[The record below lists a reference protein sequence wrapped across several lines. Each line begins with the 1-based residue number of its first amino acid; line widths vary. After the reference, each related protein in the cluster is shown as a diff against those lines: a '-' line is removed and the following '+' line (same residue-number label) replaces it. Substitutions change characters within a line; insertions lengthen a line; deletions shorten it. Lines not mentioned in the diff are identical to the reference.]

1 MKYNFEIKVNV
12 WEPTIQF
19 NMFLLIVDKK
29 KIKKKKKKSKVII
42 DFKSSELL

>member
-1 MKYNFEIKVNV
+1 MKYNFEIKVNVNV

-29 KIKKKKKKSKVII
+29 KKDKKKKQGYYW
-42 DFKSSELL
+42 F

>member
-1 MKYNFEIKVNV
+1 MKYNFEIKVNVNV

-29 KIKKKKKKSKVII
+29 KKIKKKSKVII